1 METLRVDILVAGA
14 GPAGTSAARSAAA
27 SGARVAVIERRAVV
41 GVPVQC
47 AEYIPAPLLA
57 EAGVGRRFVVQ
68 PIRGMRTFVNGK
80 CIQEILSP
88 GYTIARAVF
97 DGALADAAED
107 AGASIFLS
115 TSVLAREG
123 PAVIAKRKGGRLS
136 RIEAK
141 VIVGADGPHS
151 RVARWID
158 SPNRG
163 LIPAVQ
169 MRIPLARSM
178 DFTEV
183 FFDAELYGGYGW
195 LFPKG
200 DVANV
205 GLGMKFRRSVDG
217 GLGKAL
223 RRLLSVLYGQGKIK
237 GEPSGFTAGWIPA
250 ENPKTIVRG
259 NVLLV
264 GDAAGHTHPITGAG
278 VPQAVTGGRMAGEWA
293 ARAVEAEDASLLS
306 GYEAE
311 WLDLYGATL
320 DRGFQRRCLLER
332 EWAELERIIGRCWV
346 TFKEYYD
353 APWRM
358 PQSEDGAAMG
368 RSSYGNAH

>member
-1 METLRVDILVAGA
+1 METLRVDILIAGA

-68 PIRGMRTFVNGK
+68 PIRGMRTFLNGR
-80 CIQEILSP
+80 CIQEIFSP
-88 GYTIARAVF
+88 GYTIARDVF
-97 DGALADAAED
+97 DGALADAAKD

-115 TSVLAREG
+115 TSVLAKEG
-123 PAVIAKRKGGRLS
+123 CEAIVKRKGGRLS

-151 RVARWID
+151 RVARWIG
-158 SPNRG
+158 SPNRA

-169 MRIPLARSM
+169 VRIPLARPM
-178 DFTEV
+178 DFTEI
-183 FFDAELYGGYGW
+183 FFDAEFYGGYGW

-205 GLGMKFRRSVDG
+205 GLGMKHRRGVDA
-217 GLGKAL
+217 GLRKAL
-223 RRLLSVLYGQGKIK
+223 GRLVSLLAGQGKIK

-259 NVLLV
+259 NVLLA
-264 GDAAGHTHPITGAG
+264 GDAAGHTHPMTGAG
-278 VPQAVTGGRMAGEWA
+278 VPQAVVGGRMAGEWA
-293 ARAVEAEDASLLS
+293 ARAVESEDVSLLS

-332 EWAELERIIGRCWV
+332 EWAGLEGVIERCWV
-346 TFKEYYD
+346 TFREYYG
-353 APWRM
+353 APRRM
-358 PQSEDGAAMG
+358 AGAEEGVAMG
-368 RSSYGNAH
+368 RS